1 MTDHLLRA
9 LAPVT
14 DEAWHAI
21 DDEAT
26 RTLRHFLAAR
36 RLVDFN
42 GPLGYDAAAV
52 ADGRLEPLGAPP
64 SAGVAASRRATRPLV
79 ELHAEFALTRG
90 EIDAIARGARDPD
103 LSAVTEAARHLALAE
118 DTIVFEGY
126 DAAGI
131 RGIAGSSPHPTLSIT
146 DDYNDYPG
154 LVARAVATLQRA
166 GIGGPNAL
174 ALGPRCYT
182 GVIETTELGGYPVL
196 EHLRLITG
204 GPVVWAPA
212 VDGAVVLS
220 TRGDDFEL
228 SIGEDV
234 SIAYVAHDAASV
246 YFRLEETLTFRALA
260 PEAAVALRYA

>member
-1 MTDHLLRA
+1 MTSHLFRE

-14 DEAWHAI
+14 DEGWHAI
-21 DDEAT
+21 DEEAA

-36 RLVDFN
+36 RLVDFD

-52 ADGRLEPLGAPP
+52 ADGRLEPLGDPP
-64 SAGVAASRRATRPLV
+64 SASVVASRRATRPLI
-79 ELHAEFALTRG
+79 ELHAEFSLSRAELDG
-90 EIDAIARGARDPD
+90 IARGASDPD
-103 LSAVTEAARHLALAE
+103 LDAVTNAARHLALAE
-118 DTIVFEGY
+118 DSIVFEGY
-126 DAAGI
+126 DAGGI
-131 RGIAGSSPHPTLSIT
+131 RGIAESSPHPTIGIT

-154 LVARAVATLQRA
+154 MVARAVATLQRT
-166 GIGGPNAL
+166 GIGGPYAL

-212 VDGAVVLS
+212 VDGAIVLS

-234 SIAYVAHDAASV
+234 SIAYVAHDTASV
-246 YFRLEETLTFRALA
+246 YFRLEETLSFRTLT
-260 PEAAVALRYA
+260 PEAAVALRYG